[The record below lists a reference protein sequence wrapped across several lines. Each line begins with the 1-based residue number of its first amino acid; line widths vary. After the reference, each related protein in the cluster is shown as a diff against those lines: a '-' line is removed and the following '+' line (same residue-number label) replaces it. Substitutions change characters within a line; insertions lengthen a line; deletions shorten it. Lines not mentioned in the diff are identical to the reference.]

1 MSASAI
7 RVLVAEDQALIRGA
21 FSSLVRAQHDMVL
34 NAAVD
39 NGSQAVAAAH
49 RADVVLMDIRM
60 PVLDGIEA
68 TRRIVSSGGPPV
80 LILTT
85 FREENV
91 VLSALQAGAAGFLLK
106 DSEPPTLLAAVRSLV
121 GGEGFIDPQVTPMV
135 LRNLH
140 HDPAPPAGPPNFT
153 ARENDVLQLVCEG
166 LSNSQI
172 ARRLVVAETTV
183 KTHVK
188 NLLAKTGTTNRV
200 TLVIWAA
207 KQGLF

>member
-34 NAAVD
+34 TAAVD
-39 NGSQAVAAAH
+39 NGSQAVTAAH